1 MRRTYISPEFEY
13 KKVHGSLNMLE
24 QSTFFGSKMLEI
36 SDKIEILNENV
47 VYFQLPNGEQLN
59 LEAEKNLPQVV
70 YDTVLDKQTNH
81 SLKLDESQS
90 EEDKLKNTRWIL
102 SISVKNILKNY
113 IYATMKKFRTFEGL
127 ENNMTINN
135 NVNAALLDYIDK
147 NVLSRYK
154 FNRVEL
160 FLKSVDLLTV
170 GGLKYN
176 NQYDST
182 MELNPGTLYTKFQT
196 QTDVNDLDITLTFY
210 QPDISSRY
218 AFNYYYNLYF
228 EKL

>member
-81 SLKLDESQS
+81 S
-90 EEDKLKNTRWIL
+90 
-102 SISVKNILKNY
+102 
-113 IYATMKKFRTFEGL
+113 
-127 ENNMTINN
+127 
-135 NVNAALLDYIDK
+135 
-147 NVLSRYK
+147 
-154 FNRVEL
+154 
-160 FLKSVDLLTV
+160 
-170 GGLKYN
+170 
-176 NQYDST
+176 
-182 MELNPGTLYTKFQT
+182 
-196 QTDVNDLDITLTFY
+196 
-210 QPDISSRY
+210 
-218 AFNYYYNLYF
+218 
-228 EKL
+228 

>member
-210 QPDISSRY
+210 QPDIY
-218 AFNYYYNLYF
+218 
-228 EKL
+228 